1 MEHKEF
7 VQRVLQRLPSGKPTA
22 FSFQSWKH
30 GGRPTAEG
38 FGIMPIA
45 GVDPD
50 RIMAAVMALQDYVGN
65 VEHVVESRVISD
77 PRFDGVAAK
86 RFYQKVNIPLL
97 GAVQHELA
105 LHLLGEMKGY
115 QVAAWDV
122 LRGETDALNK
132 KAGFRSDY
140 NMGAWFA
147 APGVLGYALA
157 SAPKRDDVGWLKWKA
172 LTKGADAAASKVV
185 KANLECMAR
194 WAARR

>member
-1 MEHKEF
+1 MEHTDF
-7 VQRVLQRLPSGKPTA
+7 VQRALARMPSSKPST

-30 GGRPTAEG
+30 AGRPTDEG
-38 FGIMPIA
+38 FGIMPIP

-50 RIMAAVMALQDYVGN
+50 KIMSAVMALEDYVGN
-65 VEHVVESRVISD
+65 VEHVVESRVIKD
-77 PRFDGVAAK
+77 PRFDGVTAK
-86 RFYQKVNIPLL
+86 RFYQKVSIPLL

-105 LHLLGEMKGY
+105 LHRLDDQGGY
-115 QVAAWDV
+115 QIAAWHV
-122 LRGETDALNK
+122 LRGETDALPKSN
-132 KAGFRSDY
+132 GFRSDY

-185 KANLECMAR
+185 KANLECMAG